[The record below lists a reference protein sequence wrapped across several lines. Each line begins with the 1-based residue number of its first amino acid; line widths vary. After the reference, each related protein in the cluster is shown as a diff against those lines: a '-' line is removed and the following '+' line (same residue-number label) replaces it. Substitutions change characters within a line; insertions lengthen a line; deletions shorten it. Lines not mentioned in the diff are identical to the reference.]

1 MEREGVE
8 VEEGAEGE
16 EAADAVDGGE
26 EDEGTAWVA
35 EEEVVEVDILSTE
48 MILARSRHFE
58 KRLWGGLTLSALRHS
73 T

>member
-35 EEEVVEVDILSTE
+35 EEEVVEVDILNQ
-48 MILARSRHFE
+48 R
-58 KRLWGGLTLSALRHS
+58 
-73 T
+73 